1 MYLIN
6 IHNAKSKRP
15 YKYNNIYAEWKF
27 KALKQP
33 ALTVSIGAKEFT
45 NEESVSIL
53 IDNADKLLYIAKENG
68 RNRIEY

>member
-33 ALTVSIGAKEFT
+33 ALTVSIDVKEFT
-45 NEESVSIL
+45 NEENIATL
-53 IDNADKLLYIAKENG
+53 IDNADKLLYMAKENG
-68 RNRIEY
+68 RNRIEH